1 LSTILL
7 VKSSPSY
14 GSVSSTLAKE
24 LAAGLSA
31 SSGAVVVHRDVG
43 TSPPAHLDAVLS
55 SAIRKPADQ
64 RDAPEAA
71 AAAVSDLLVDELLAA
86 DVIVIGTGVVN
97 FGVYSGLKSWID
109 NVARAGRTFRYG
121 AGGPEGLVG
130 AKTAYVVVSSGGVY
144 SQGPAAAAD
153 HASSYVETV
162 LRFLGVQDVRLVR
175 AEGLAFGE
183 EAAKGAIDAARAAIA
198 AHVSV

>member
-7 VKSSPSY
+7 VTSSPSSE
-14 GSVSSTLAKE
+14 SVSSALATE
-24 LAAGLSA
+24 LAARLSA
-31 SSGAVVVHRDVG
+31 GAGDVVVHRDVG

-64 RDAPEAA
+64 RDGPEAA
-71 AAAVSDLLVDELLAA
+71 AAAGSDLLVDELLAA
-86 DVIVIGTGVVN
+86 DVIVIGTGLVN

-130 AKTAYVVVSSGGVY
+130 AKTAYLVVSSGGVY
-144 SQGPAAAAD
+144 SQGPAAASD
-153 HASSYVETV
+153 HASSYLETV
-162 LRFLGVQDVRLVR
+162 LRFLGLKDVRLVR

-183 EAAKGAIDAARAAIA
+183 EAAKGSIDTARAAIA
-198 AHVSV
+198 VHAGA